1 MKKIKK
7 SVHHSTPKHLLT
19 YFILYY
25 DSIIFP
31 SVFRPLCRH
40 SCVAHESLTVSCLCG
55 LSLTLECLL
64 KSLFWVNWFEGFH
77 VWTMQYLRS
86 DKTLCSALHNGLG
99 VANFTAHVSGPYT
112 FQSHAVIWTIWL
124 EAVQAQMCQELCL
137 CGFCSLY
144 WRVCILVFFLRASG
158 LR

>member
-1 MKKIKK
+1 MNHFFYIYMF
-7 SVHHSTPKHLLT
+7 LLSHAVE
-19 YFILYY
+19 L
-25 DSIIFP
+25 

-40 SCVAHESLTVSCLCG
+40 SCVAHASLTVSCLCG
-55 LSLTLECLL
+55 RSLTLECLL
-64 KSLFWVNWFEGFH
+64 KNLFWVNWFEGFH

-86 DKTLCSALHNGLG
+86 DKTLCNALCNGLG

-124 EAVQAQMCQELCL
+124 EAVQAQMCRELCL
-137 CGFCSLY
+137 CGFWSLY
-144 WRVCILVFFLRASG
+144 WFIIMRVRTGIFLRASG